1 MRTNIKKWGNSLAL
15 RIPKSFAREVGVDC
29 NMSVDMQVKDGKL
42 IVVPVKDAPITLERL
57 LEQSTE
63 DNIHGEVDTGTAIGK
78 EAW

>member
-29 NMSVDMQVKDGKL
+29 NMSVDVQVEDGKL
-42 IVVPVKDAPITLERL
+42 IVVPVKDAPITLEWL
-57 LEQSTE
+57 LEQITE